1 VNKIT
6 QKWLNKEQ
14 GKILD
19 NKVHYFAASFSHWV
33 TDPDMGK
40 AIKRLRSA
48 MGSGKSKVHVWL
60 VPVPA
65 ETPYEI
71 QGYAPQIEEAHLVA
85 EIVYDR

>member
-1 VNKIT
+1 
-6 QKWLNKEQ
+6 
-14 GKILD
+14 
-19 NKVHYFAASFSHWV
+19 
-33 TDPDMGK
+33 MGK